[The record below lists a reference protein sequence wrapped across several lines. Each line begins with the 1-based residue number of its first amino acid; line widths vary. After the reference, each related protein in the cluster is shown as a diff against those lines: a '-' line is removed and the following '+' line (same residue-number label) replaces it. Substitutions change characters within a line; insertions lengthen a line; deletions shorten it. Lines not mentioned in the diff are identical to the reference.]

1 MTLIVNNNIIIE
13 HHGIRMSIAQ
23 HRKDWVR
30 NQSGFGKPFV
40 QEIMILDGRLND
52 NIYEYDGTL
61 TGLSSVLLRIEEDLN
76 RRESK

>member
-13 HHGIRMSIAQ
+13 HHGVRMSIAQ

-40 QEIMILDGRLND
+40 QEIMILSGLLSG
-52 NIYEYDGTL
+52 NIYEYDSTL
-61 TGLSSVLLRIEEDLN
+61 TGLSSVLLKIEEDLN
-76 RRESK
+76 DKESK

>member
-13 HHGIRMSIAQ
+13 HHGVRMSIAQ
-23 HRKDWVR
+23 HRKDWVS

-40 QEIMILDGRLND
+40 QEAMILEGPLRDT
-52 NIYEYDGTL
+52 IYEYPSTL

-76 RRESK
+76 RKESK